1 MKRLAI
7 SLFAAAALIAGCG
20 SDDPTFFANN
30 NFQPNNNNNNN
41 NNNPGVSYRQIE
53 QLARPGINEALLFS
67 NAFLNT
73 YNAVSPQFIA
83 AALTPN
89 TPENL
94 NPTVQALLAQA
105 TAVLQALI
113 DVGAPGGITSP
124 GQAVAAFLPD
134 VMRVD
139 SSLAIPVGTSAYAF
153 AANGNGSPV
162 AGRKLTD
169 DVIDI
174 TYSVLVGTG
183 VSDQVPYYAPGGNTN
198 NSIGHQRL
206 NGQATDNGAATFPF
220 LAPAN

>member
-41 NNNPGVSYRQIE
+41 NNPGVSYRQIE
-53 QLARPGINEALLFS
+53 QLARPGINEALLFT
-67 NAFLNT
+67 NTFLNT
-73 YNAVSPQFIA
+73 YNAVSPQFVATALANPNSQEGQA
-83 AALTPN
+83 AAPIF
-89 TPENL
+89 
-94 NPTVQALLAQA
+94 AQA

-113 DVGAPGGITSP
+113 DVGAPGGITTP

-174 TYSVLVGTG
+174 TYGVLVGTG

-206 NGQATDNGAATFPF
+206 NGQAADNGAATFPF